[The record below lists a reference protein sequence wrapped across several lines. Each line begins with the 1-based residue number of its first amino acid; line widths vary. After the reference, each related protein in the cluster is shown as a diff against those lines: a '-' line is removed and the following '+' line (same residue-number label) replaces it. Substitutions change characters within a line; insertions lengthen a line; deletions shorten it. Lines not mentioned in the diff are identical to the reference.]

1 MSSVGKLINKFLY
14 RENITVED
22 CDRLLIYCSLLNTP
36 TVRSWEVYYGYEYHK
51 TGGSHRVYHQKGA
64 KSITVVIPKKSKYV
78 NTAYVDLVIQGLNL
92 EGLHGNK

>member
-1 MSSVGKLINKFLY
+1 MSSVDKLVNKFLSGK
-14 RENITVED
+14 NITVED
-22 CDRLLIYCSLLNTP
+22 CDRLLIY
-36 TVRSWEVYYGYEYHK
+36 YAYEYHK